1 MNKHLQL
8 VREFHVAYAISQAEF
23 GQRRHLSDMEIIT
36 RQSLLMAEASELFNA
51 FKKGDMAEVL
61 AGLVNLGYAALTAVA
76 MQGEN
81 VAEETVGWKH
91 DGLMISLMRSLA
103 DKINQC
109 TSGQTKDYSA
119 LYCLCVQLARD
130 FLNADFDKAFQVVHD
145 SRIAAVAD
153 QLLHISKHFKTP
165 DLSDCL
171 FE

>member
-8 VREFHVAYAISQAEF
+8 VREFHVAYSIPQTEF
-23 GQRRHLSDMEIIT
+23 GRPGHLSDMDIIT
-36 RQSLLMAEASELFNA
+36 RQALLMEEGGELFNT

-61 AGLVNLGYAALTAVA
+61 AGLIKLGYAALTAIA
-76 MQGEN
+76 IQGED
-81 VAEETVGWKH
+81 VVEESVGWKH
-91 DGLMISLMRSLA
+91 DGLMISLMRSLS

-109 TSGQTKDYSA
+109 GSGQTKDYSA

-130 FLNADFDKAFQVVHD
+130 FLNADFDKAFQIVHGSRMAVVE
-145 SRIAAVAD
+145 D
-153 QLLHISKHFKTP
+153 QLLHASKYFKTP